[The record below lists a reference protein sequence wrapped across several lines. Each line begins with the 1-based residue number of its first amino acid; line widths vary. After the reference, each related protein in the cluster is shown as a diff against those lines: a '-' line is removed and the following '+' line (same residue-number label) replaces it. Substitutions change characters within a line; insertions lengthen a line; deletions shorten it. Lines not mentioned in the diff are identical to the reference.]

1 VGDIVVR
8 VPPTVDEKIAD
19 LIAKTI
25 SERLKTLA
33 MVNELLK
40 DSELSEED
48 AIDLGRRA
56 KKGRGK
62 YLERKYSLSGKH

>member
-1 VGDIVVR
+1 MGDILVR

-25 SERLKTLA
+25 SERLKSLA
-33 MVNELLK
+33 RVNELLK
-40 DSELSEED
+40 DSEFSEKD
-48 AIDLGRRA
+48 ALELGRKA
-56 KKGRGK
+56 KKGRGE

>member
-1 VGDIVVR
+1 MGDIVVR

-19 LIAKTI
+19 LTARAI

-56 KKGRGK
+56 KKGSDK

>member
-1 VGDIVVR
+1 MGDILVR

-25 SERLKTLA
+25 SERLKSLA
-33 MVNELLK
+33 RVNELLK

-48 AIDLGRRA
+48 ALELGRKA
-56 KKGRGK
+56 KKGRGE